1 MKNSIETAKVVGA
14 LLIGALT
21 GAAIGVLFAPY
32 NGKRT
37 RNRLARRA
45 KILVNDIRRK

>member
-1 MKNSIETAKVVGA
+1 MKNSFGSGKVVGA
-14 LLIGALT
+14 LLIGALA

-37 RNRLARRA
+37 RNRLVRRA
-45 KILVNDIRRK
+45 KMMAKDLTKK